1 MKKALLLTLLI
12 STISFAQ
19 KPIFTSAKVKS
30 ATVYFNAAELQQT
43 TTVNLPVGTSE
54 IVIKNVADY
63 LNENTIQI
71 GAPSSVTVLSV
82 QFTQNYISEYE
93 IDESNPAI
101 KKVRDSITLVQKEI
115 KKIQIE
121 TYSHQQTIGLLD
133 NNQTVAGANSGLSVT
148 ELIKLVDYY
157 KAKRTEL
164 DNAIVSLQEKETNWN
179 KKLKALN
186 DKLVINTQKEDKTSK
201 GKLVLQ
207 VMNEIAGNVNLD
219 INYITNS
226 ATWNPFYDLRVD
238 NVKDPINMMYKAQV
252 TQNSGIDWKKVKL
265 TLSSGNPNQNNQQP
279 ILNSWFLRYREE
291 ENDFNYFRGN
301 NYSKEFN
308 QASNPNAIQSLEG
321 KVSGLSVESAISA
334 MGIKRKEDSRIVLR
348 GSKSITGD
356 NQALVV
362 IDGAIS
368 DNETLKQL
376 PPQAIKSVNVLKGAQ
391 AAALYGEQGVN
402 GVVVVSTKQMDDYT
416 EINENQLNV
425 SFDIDIPYDILSNGK
440 AHSVALKEIKLPAT
454 YKYYAAPRVD
464 KEAFLLAE
472 INDYSKYNLLPGEAN
487 IIFEGLYVGK
497 TTINPNQTADT
508 LNLSMGR
515 DKKINIKREKVVDKS
530 GTKFLSSYKE
540 QTFTYDLTVRN
551 NKKEE
556 IFMLLKDQYPLSTDK
571 EVTIELLEDG
581 KAKVNTE
588 TGILTW
594 ELKLAPNETKKI
606 RISYKVKYPKDK
618 VIDNL

>member
-1 MKKALLLTLLI
+1 MKKLLLVTFLI
-12 STISFAQ
+12 SAIAFAQ
-19 KPIFTSAKVKS
+19 KPIFTSAKVKA

-43 TTVNLPVGTSE
+43 TSVNLPVGTSE

-63 LNENTIQI
+63 LNENTVQI

-101 KKVRDSITLVQKEI
+101 KKVRDSISIVANLLTKNNI
-115 KKIQIE
+115 KVTSINN
-121 TYSHQQTIGLLD
+121 SIGILEK
-133 NNQTVAGANSGLSVT
+133 NQTVGGTSGLNVT
-148 ELIKLVDYY
+148 ELMKLVDLNIT
-157 KAKRTEL
+157 KRTEL
-164 DNAIVSLQEKETNWN
+164 ASQLDDLRNYGDKLNIKLADLN
-179 KKLKALN
+179 KKLT
-186 DKLVINTQKEDKTSK
+186 INTQKEDKTSK

-207 VMNEIAGNVNLD
+207 VMNEVAGNVNLD
-219 INYITNS
+219 INYITDS
-226 ATWNPFYDLRVD
+226 ATWNPFYDLRVES
-238 NVKDPINMMYKAQV
+238 VKDPINMMYKAQV
-252 TQNSGIDWKKVKL
+252 SQNSGIDWKKVKL
-265 TLSSGNPNQNNQQP
+265 TLSSGNPNQNNQAP
-279 ILNSWFLRYREE
+279 LLSSWFLRYGYEDAYKDNNV
-291 ENDFNYFRGN
+291 ENKLQGR
-301 NYSKEFN
+301 
-308 QASNPNAIQSLEG
+308 
-321 KVSGLSVESAISA
+321 VSGLELNEVVVASAY
-334 MGIKRKEDSRIVLR
+334 GIKKDKQVR
-348 GSKSITGD
+348 SINATD
-356 NQALVV
+356 
-362 IDGAIS
+362 
-368 DNETLKQL
+368 
-376 PPQAIKSVNVLKGAQ
+376 
-391 AAALYGEQGVN
+391 
-402 GVVVVSTKQMDDYT
+402 
-416 EINENQLNV
+416 NENQLNV

-497 TTINPNQTADT
+497 TNINPNQTADT

-515 DKKINIKREKVVDKS
+515 DKKISIKREKVVDKS

-556 IFMLLKDQYPLSTDK
+556 VQMLLKDQYPLSTDK
-571 EVTIELLEDG
+571 DITIEVLDDG
-581 KAKVNTE
+581 NAKVNTE
-588 TGILTW
+588 TGIMTW

>member
-1 MKKALLLTLLI
+1 
-12 STISFAQ
+12 
-19 KPIFTSAKVKS
+19 
-30 ATVYFNAAELQQT
+30 
-43 TTVNLPVGTSE
+43 
-54 IVIKNVADY
+54 
-63 LNENTIQI
+63 
-71 GAPSSVTVLSV
+71 
-82 QFTQNYISEYE
+82 
-93 IDESNPAI
+93 
-101 KKVRDSITLVQKEI
+101 LVQKEI

-164 DNAIVSLQEKETNWN
+164 DNAIVSLQEKEANWN

-265 TLSSGNPNQNNQQP
+265 TLSSGNPNQNNQAPLLQA
-279 ILNSWFLRYREE
+279 WFLRYGNPYKKVGYSYRDGDSQS
-291 ENDFNYFRGN
+291 NVFN
-301 NYSKEFN
+301 
-308 QASNPNAIQSLEG
+308 SLQG
-321 KVSGLSVESAISA
+321 QLAGVNIRDA
-334 MGIKRKEDSRIVLR
+334 
-348 GSKSITGD
+348 
-356 NQALVV
+356 
-362 IDGAIS
+362 DGAPGS
-368 DNETLKQL
+368 DDKIRIRGYSTMSGDKN
-376 PPQAIKSVNVLKGAQ
+376 P
-391 AAALYGEQGVN
+391 LYIVN
-402 GVVVVSTKQMDDYT
+402 GVPYEGDISSINPQSIKSTTVLKDAAATSIYGSRGSNGVIVITTKQMDDYT
-416 EINENQLNV
+416 SINENQLNV

>member
-1 MKKALLLTLLI
+1 MKKLLLITVLV
-12 STISFAQ
+12 SAISFAQ
-19 KPIFTSAKVKS
+19 KPIFASAKVKA

-43 TTVNLPVGTSE
+43 TSVNLPVGTSE

-63 LNENTIQI
+63 LNENTVQI
-71 GAPSSVTVLSV
+71 GAPNSVTVLSV

-101 KKVRDSITLVQKEI
+101 KKVRDSITIVNKEI
-115 KKIQIE
+115 AKIQIE
-121 TYSHQQTIGLLD
+121 KVSNSKTVDLLD
-133 NNQTVAGANSGLSVT
+133 KNQMVAGANTGLNIA
-148 ELIKLVDYY
+148 ELMKLVDFY
-157 KAKRTEL
+157 KAKRSEL
-164 DNAIVSLQEKETNWN
+164 NNTITLLQERETKWAIQLQNLN
-179 KKLKALN
+179 KKLE
-186 DKLVINTQKEDKTSK
+186 INTQKEDKSSD
-201 GKLVLQ
+201 GKLILQ
-207 VMNEIAGNVNLD
+207 VMNEVAGTVNFD
-219 INYITNS
+219 INYITNN
-226 ATWNPFYDLRVD
+226 ANWKPFYDLRAVS
-238 NVKDPINMMYKAQV
+238 VKDPINMMYKAQV
-252 TQNSGIDWKKVKL
+252 TQNTGIDWKKVKL
-265 TLSSGNPNQNNQQP
+265 TLSSGNPNQNNQAP
-279 ILNSWFLRYREE
+279 ILGSWFLRYGY
-291 ENDFNYFRGN
+291 NNVISALSGN
-301 NYSKEFN
+301 V
-308 QASNPNAIQSLEG
+308 AGIQ
-321 KVSGLSVESAISA
+321 VESAS
-334 MGIKRKEDSRIVLR
+334 GIKKDTRIVLR
-348 GSKSITGD
+348 GARTLTSD
-356 NQALVV
+356 NQGLVV
-362 IDGAIS
+362 IDGLVS

-376 PPQAIKSVNVLKGAQ
+376 PTEAIKSVNVLKGAQ
-391 AAALYGEQGVN
+391 ATALYGEQGSN
-402 GVVVVSTKQMDDYT
+402 GVIVVTTKQMDDYT
-416 EINENQLNV
+416 TINENQLNV

-497 TTINPNQTADT
+497 TTINPNQTTDT

-515 DKKINIKREKVVDKS
+515 DKKISIKREKVVDKS

-540 QTFTYDLTVRN
+540 QTFTYDLTLRN
-551 NKKEE
+551 NKKEDIE
-556 IFMLLKDQYPLSTDK
+556 MLLKDQYPLSSDK
-571 EVTIELLEDG
+571 EITIELLEDG